1 MGKQNMFDH
10 SVRVPFMV
18 NGPGIAAGTRSDAWI
33 YLQDVMPT
41 TLELAG
47 IEKPKHVQFNSLLPL
62 MQGESKSGYD
72 AIYGAYLAL
81 QRSVR
86 EGPYKL
92 ILYPKIS
99 QQVLYNVQE
108 DPLELKNL
116 AADPKY
122 AQVKKKLFARLL
134 ELQQQTGD
142 QLDLKSTFADLR

>member
-1 MGKQNMFDH
+1 
-10 SVRVPFMV
+10 
-18 NGPGIAAGTRSDAWI
+18 
-33 YLQDVMPT
+33 
-41 TLELAG
+41 
-47 IEKPKHVQFNSLLPL
+47 LPL
-62 MQGESKSGYD
+62 IQGDSKSGYE

-122 AQVKKKLFARLL
+122 AKVKKKLFARLL
-134 ELQQQTGD
+134 KLQQQTGD
-142 QLDLKSTFADLR
+142 QLDLKTTFADLR